1 MRWSKS
7 DRASEREKDS
17 LLEGLKKLMFDI
29 SDQNSKNI
37 ETMVTSL
44 KIDGVKDVV
53 ETGVV
58 VTDTR
63 TAKIVKLAKVP
74 SWTKGLRLEVYS
86 KQVNTWIKINK
97 DVFPKF
103 KYQDLIESLK
113 VNKEIKN
120 LPRFVGDNVL
130 TVLQEVKDQTIE
142 RVLEVL
148 KIKYGRYRME

>member
-29 SDQNSKNI
+29 SDQNLKNI

-148 KIKYGRYRME
+148 KIKYRR